1 MNYVRCAN
9 PHCEAECGTE
19 HASTFSD
26 PGYVDLDNGAVVDE
40 RTGDVFCSQEC
51 HDECHPVYCADCGDE
66 RVAKAGDRCTY
77 CTIMAEQGED
87 AAYAWYR
94 AQHPEL
100 LRKPVASV
108 PAAAVRTIAGKR
120 VG

>member
-40 RTGDVFCSQEC
+40 RTGDVFCS
-51 HDECHPVYCADCGDE
+51 
-66 RVAKAGDRCTY
+66 KN
-77 CTIMAEQGED
+77 
-87 AAYAWYR
+87 
-94 AQHPEL
+94 L
-100 LRKPVASV
+100 FKN
-108 PAAAVRTIAGKR
+108 
-120 VG
+120 